1 MTRLYQ
7 LVTTLGLALVLTACL
22 GPQDVPNEST
32 YTIKSLKPS
41 VNHRSARTSMTL
53 LVSEPV
59 AAPGY
64 DSSKMRYM
72 ITPYKLQSFSKN
84 KWVAPPANMLLP
96 VFVQSLLKSGYFKA
110 VVTSPFSGL
119 TDYNLQTDVL
129 EFEQNFMRPQSRF
142 VVTVQADLV
151 NSHTNK
157 IQASRRFSSIVPAQQ
172 NDPYGGVMAANQ
184 AVAQVSSQIAQFVRR
199 SAK

>member
-1 MTRLYQ
+1 MIRIYQ
-7 LVTTLGLALVLTACL
+7 VAAIASLAFVLTACL
-22 GPQDVPNEST
+22 GPQDIPNEST

-41 VNHRSARTSMTL
+41 VNHARAKTNMTL
-53 LVSEPV
+53 LVSDPI

-64 DSSKMRYM
+64 DSSHMRYM
-72 ITPYKLQSFSKN
+72 ITPYKLQSYSKN

-96 VFVQSLLKSGYFKA
+96 VFVQSLLNTGYFKA
-110 VVTSPFSGL
+110 VVTTPFSGL

-142 VVTVQADLV
+142 IVTVQADLV
-151 NSHTNK
+151 NSKTNT
-157 IQASRRFSSIVPAQQ
+157 IQASRRFSAIVPAQQ

-184 AVAQVSSQIAQFVRR
+184 AAAQVSSQIAQFVRR
-199 SAK
+199 SVH